1 MMRDEAPPLAEPSVA
16 VPGCLKDIALAKPY
30 IVDEETVRLISAGE
44 RIYNERAFAS
54 EQER

>member
-1 MMRDEAPPLAEPSVA
+1 MRDEAPPLAEPSVA